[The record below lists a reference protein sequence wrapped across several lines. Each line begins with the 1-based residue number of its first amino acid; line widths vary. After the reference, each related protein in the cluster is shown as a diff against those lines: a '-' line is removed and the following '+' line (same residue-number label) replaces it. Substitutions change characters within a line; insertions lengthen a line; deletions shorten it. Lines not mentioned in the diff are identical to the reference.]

1 MMSDFSQPREILA
14 RMMTR
19 YTGETVRSAEMQVIA
34 GGASGRC
41 LVRVPGHPATAG
53 LIGICWTSERADNA
67 SFLPAAHGLAK
78 AGIRVP
84 AVREEWDAGEG
95 RGACLVEDLGEKAL
109 LSFRHAP
116 WEQRKKAYC
125 EVFRTLRPLYHLR
138 PDWPLQ
144 PPFDA
149 ALYRWEQTY
158 FAEHLLGRHLGKN
171 PQDFLS
177 QKPLEEMADWLAML
191 PRVPIHRDCQSQNLM
206 LRDGAAWLIDFQGMR
221 YGRSEYDIASLL
233 YDPYMALA
241 KEERA
246 ELLSLWAEENGS
258 SPDMAIYS
266 ACALQRLMQALGA
279 FANIGY
285 NQKKDWYLNL
295 IPTGLKALQEAA
307 ALAPVGTHAS
317 RVAAC
322 LQTVI

>member
-1 MMSDFSQPREILA
+1 MNDFSHPREILA
-14 RMMTR
+14 RMMTQH
-19 YTGETVRSAEMQVIA
+19 TGQTVRSTEMQVIA

-41 LVRVPGHPATAG
+41 LVRTPGQSAAAG
-53 LIGICWTSERADNA
+53 LIGICWTADRADNA

-84 AVREEWDAGEG
+84 AVRQEWDAGEG
-95 RGACLVEDLGEKAL
+95 CGACLVEDLGEQDL
-109 LSFRHAP
+109 LSLRHAP
-116 WEQRKKAYC
+116 WEQRRKAYR
-125 EVFRTLRPLYHLR
+125 EAFRTLHPLYRLR

-144 PPFDA
+144 PPFDT
-149 ALYRWEQTY
+149 ALYRWEQAY

-171 PQDFLS
+171 PQAFLH
-177 QKPLEEMADWLAML
+177 QKPLEEMADWLAAL
-191 PRVPIHRDCQSQNLM
+191 PRVPIHRDCQSQNIM
-206 LRDGAAWLIDFQGMR
+206 LRDGEAWLIDFQGMR

-233 YDPYMALA
+233 YDPYMALT

-258 SPDMAIYS
+258 APDMAIYS

-295 IPTGLKALQEAA
+295 IPTGLRALREAA